1 MRKITCNCENPL
13 DNILIDISDYI
24 CPYAKKY
31 NFTPNILTTLSLIFC
46 GISALLLLNK
56 QYLLAAFMYLISY
69 YFDCMDGHFA
79 RKYNMVTKFGDYYDH
94 VADFTKVLLIL
105 YVLYFI
111 DSKKFFRILPFIIFF
126 ILLSF
131 IHLGCQEVYYNIPE
145 SDILSILK
153 HSCPVNNK
161 DDKSM
166 IINTLGITRYF
177 GCGTFTICIMLSI
190 IYYNV
195 N

>member
-1 MRKITCNCENPL
+1 M
-13 DNILIDISDYI
+13 

-31 NFTPNILTTLSLIFC
+31 DLTPNILTTISLIFC
-46 GISALLLLNK
+46 GISVLLLLNK
-56 QYLLAAFMYLISY
+56 KYLLASFMYLISY

-94 VADFTKVLLIL
+94 VADLIKVLLIL
-105 YVLYFI
+105 YVLYLI
-111 DSKKFFRILPFIIFF
+111 DSKKFFIILPFLIFF

-131 IHLGCQEVYYNIPE
+131 VHLGCQELYYDTLE

-153 HSCPVNNK
+153 NICPVYNK

-177 GCGTFTICIMLSI
+177 GCGTFTIFIMLSI
-190 IYYNV
+190 IFYGV
-195 N
+195 NK

>member
-1 MRKITCNCENPL
+1 MRKITCDCENPL
-13 DNILIDISDYI
+13 DNILIDISDYM

-31 NFTPNILTTLSLIFC
+31 NLTPNILTTFSLIFC

-105 YVLYFI
+105 YVLYFVN
-111 DSKKFFRILPFIIFF
+111 SKKFFRILPFIIFF

-131 IHLGCQEVYYNIPE
+131 VHLGCQEIYYDTPE

-190 IYYNV
+190 IYYGV